1 MEQIKTSIPM
11 IKEEAISLDIQK
23 KLLIVG
29 KKSYILEKGVISL
42 LEALMYENNVLKE
55 YIELTKGVDTDTW
68 A

>member
-1 MEQIKTSIPM
+1 MELIKTNIPL

-23 KLLIVG
+23 KLLMVG
-29 KKSYILEKGVISL
+29 KESFTLEKGVLSL

-55 YIELTKGVDTDTW
+55 YIEITKGVDTDLW

>member
-1 MEQIKTSIPM
+1 M